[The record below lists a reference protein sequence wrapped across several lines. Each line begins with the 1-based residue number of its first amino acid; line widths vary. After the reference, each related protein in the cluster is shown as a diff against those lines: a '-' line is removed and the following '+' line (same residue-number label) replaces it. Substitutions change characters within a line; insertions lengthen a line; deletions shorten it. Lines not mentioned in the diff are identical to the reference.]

1 MEAQI
6 ACDHFMAVS
15 PQSCILA
22 IGAADVGSLLLL
34 VQYGPLWANKYFW

>member
-1 MEAQI
+1 VTTSWP
-6 ACDHFMAVS
+6 FL
-15 PQSCILA
+15 PSCILA